1 MAAISLSKLNKH
13 YGSLFHAV
21 KDVDLE
27 IADKEFVALV
37 GPSGCGKSTTLR
49 MIAGL
54 EDITSGDI
62 RIGDRVVNH
71 LPPRDRDIAMV
82 FQNYALYQHM
92 SVYDNLA
99 FGLRNKKTP
108 EAEIKAAIDRAAG
121 MLGLHELLQ
130 RKPKQ
135 LSGGQQQRVALGRCI
150 VRNPQVFLF
159 DEPLSNLD
167 AKLRAQMRIEIK
179 RLHAA
184 IPTTSVFVTHDQVE
198 AMTLGDRVVIMRD
211 GRVQQIG
218 TPLQVYGKPA
228 NKFVAG
234 FIGAPAM
241 NFVDVTVRSEAGA
254 TAVEAAGLKLTVG
267 DADARALAAYNG
279 KPRDHGRAARA
290 SRARRRRAGPKLR
303 CPRRGRRA
311 ARLRD
316 PARDQGR
323 QPQRHGGPRARGDRD
338 RQRRSGPRLG
348 AARPAAFLRSGDRA
362 ADYGLKLVCS
372 VIAGLDP
379 AIHRLR
385 IDRPKMD
392 GCPGQARA
400 CTELTAS
407 PHRSGWQTLPWSGCA
422 FPATSHI
429 PAPNPRICG

>member
-1 MAAISLSKLNKH
+1 MAAITLSKLNKH
-13 YGSLFHAV
+13 YGALFHAV
-21 KDVDLE
+21 KDVDLQ

-54 EDITSGDI
+54 EDITSGEI
-62 RIGDRVVNH
+62 RIGERIVNH

-99 FGLRNKKTP
+99 FGLRNKQTP
-108 EAEIKAAIDRAAG
+108 EAEIKVAIDRAAG
-121 MLGLHELLQ
+121 MLGLHGLMD
-130 RKPKQ
+130 RKPRQ

-211 GRVQQIG
+211 GSIQQIG
-218 TPLQVYGKPA
+218 TPLQVYGHPA

-241 NFVDVTVRSEAGA
+241 NFIDVTVHSEAGSV
-254 TAVEAAGLKLTVG
+254 TVEAEGLRLTPG
-267 DADARALAAYNG
+267 GADALALAAWN
-279 KPRDHGRAARA
+279 
-290 SRARRRRAGPKLR
+290 
-303 CPRRGRRA
+303 GRRVILGVRPEHLMLGDGAPGMSFDARVEVVEQLGSEILLETRVGSQSVTVARIA
-311 ARLRD
+311 AES
-316 PARDQGR
+316 AI
-323 QPQRHGGPRARGDRD
+323 ARGD
-338 RQRRSGPRLG
+338 QVRLSAQPG
-348 AARPAAFLRSGDRA
+348 RLHFF
-362 ADYGLKLVCS
+362 
-372 VIAGLDP
+372 DP
-379 AIHRLR
+379 E
-385 IDRPKMD
+385 
-392 GCPGQARA
+392 
-400 CTELTAS
+400 TEL
-407 PHRSGWQTLPWSGCA
+407 PLRG
-422 FPATSHI
+422 
-429 PAPNPRICG
+429 

>member
-54 EDITSGDI
+54 EDISSGDI
-62 RIGDRVVNH
+62 RIGGKVVNH
-71 LPPRDRDIAMV
+71 LPPRDRDVAMV

-99 FGLRNKKTP
+99 FGLRNKRVAET
-108 EAEIKAAIDRAAG
+108 EIKAAIDRAADI
-121 MLGLHELLQ
+121 LGLHELLQ

-167 AKLRAQMRIEIK
+167 AKLRARMRIEIK
-179 RLHAA
+179 RLHAQ
-184 IPTTSVFVTHDQVE
+184 IPTTSVFVTHDQIE

-218 TPLQVYGKPA
+218 SPLAVYEKPA

-241 NFVDVTVRSEAGA
+241 NFVDVTVRGA
-254 TAVEAAGLKLTVG
+254 TVETSGLKLSVNP
-267 DADARALAAYNG
+267 ADARALAPHDG
-279 KPRDHGRAARA
+279 KQVVMGIRPEHLALGDAAPGSSFDA
-290 SRARRRRAGPKLR
+290 HVEVVEQLGSEILLETRAGTDSLTIARVPAEMKVAPGDEVRLSAQL
-303 CPRRGRRA
+303 GR
-311 ARLRD
+311 LHFFD
-316 PARDQGR
+316 PA
-323 QPQRHGGPRARGDRD
+323 
-338 RQRRSGPRLG
+338 
-348 AARPAAFLRSGDRA
+348 
-362 ADYGLKLVCS
+362 
-372 VIAGLDP
+372 
-379 AIHRLR
+379 
-385 IDRPKMD
+385 
-392 GCPGQARA
+392 
-400 CTELTAS
+400 TEL
-407 PHRSGWQTLPWSGCA
+407 PIKG
-422 FPATSHI
+422 
-429 PAPNPRICG
+429 

>member
-1 MAAISLSKLNKH
+1 MAAITISKLNKH
-13 YGSLFHAV
+13 YGSLHHAV
-21 KDVDLE
+21 KDVDLK

-54 EDITSGDI
+54 EDISSGEI
-62 RIGDRVVNH
+62 RIGERVVND

-99 FGLRNKKTP
+99 FGLRNKRTP
-108 EAEIKAAIDRAAG
+108 EAEIKTAIDRAAE
-121 MLGLHELLQ
+121 MLGLHEMLQ

-150 VRNPQVFLF
+150 VRNPMVFLF

-179 RLHAA
+179 RLHTQV
-184 IPTTSVFVTHDQVE
+184 PTTSVFVTHDQVE

-218 TPLQVYGKPA
+218 TPLAVYGKPA

-241 NFVDVTVRSEAGA
+241 NFLDVAISSDGGA
-254 TAVEAAGLKLTVG
+254 TTIDAPGLKLTLKQPGALQSWHGRSAIMGVRPEHLFLG
-267 DADARALAAYNG
+267 NNAPEGGFDARVEVVEQLGSEIILETRVGKDRVTVARVAAESQIAPG
-279 KPRDHGRAARA
+279 DQVRLSAAPGR
-290 SRARRRRAGPKLR
+290 LHFF
-303 CPRRGRRA
+303 
-311 ARLRD
+311 D
-316 PARDQGR
+316 PQ
-323 QPQRHGGPRARGDRD
+323 
-338 RQRRSGPRLG
+338 
-348 AARPAAFLRSGDRA
+348 
-362 ADYGLKLVCS
+362 
-372 VIAGLDP
+372 
-379 AIHRLR
+379 
-385 IDRPKMD
+385 
-392 GCPGQARA
+392 
-400 CTELTAS
+400 TEL
-407 PHRSGWQTLPWSGCA
+407 PIG
-422 FPATSHI
+422 
-429 PAPNPRICG
+429 

>member
-1 MAAISLSKLNKH
+1 VKPAAHVAAGLFRMDIKVSDGGEMAGITLSKLNKH

-54 EDITSGDI
+54 EDVTSGDI
-62 RIGDRVVNH
+62 RIGGRVVNH

-99 FGLRNKKTP
+99 FGLRNRKTS

-121 MLGLHELLQ
+121 MLGLHDLLL

-167 AKLRAQMRIEIK
+167 ARLRAQMRIEIK
-179 RLHAA
+179 RLHAE

-218 TPLQVYGKPA
+218 TPLAVYGKPA

-241 NFVDVTVRSEAGA
+241 NFIDVMVHGEAGA
-254 TAVEAAGLKLTVG
+254 TAVETEGLSLTVG
-267 DADARALAAYNG
+267 ASDARALAVYNG
-279 KPRDHGRAARA
+279 RRVILGVRPEHLMLGNGAPGSGFDARVEVVEQLGSEIQLETKIGTNSVTVARVAAETRI
-290 SRARRRRAGPKLR
+290 
-303 CPRRGRRA
+303 
-311 ARLRD
+311 
-316 PARDQGR
+316 
-323 QPQRHGGPRARGDRD
+323 ARGDPVSLTAQLGCLHFFD
-338 RQRRSGPRLG
+338 RE
-348 AARPAAFLRSGDRA
+348 
-362 ADYGLKLVCS
+362 
-372 VIAGLDP
+372 
-379 AIHRLR
+379 
-385 IDRPKMD
+385 
-392 GCPGQARA
+392 
-400 CTELTAS
+400 TELPIS
-407 PHRSGWQTLPWSGCA
+407 S
-422 FPATSHI
+422 
-429 PAPNPRICG
+429 

>member
-1 MAAISLSKLNKH
+1 MAAITLSKLNKH

-37 GPSGCGKSTTLR
+37 GPSGCGKSTTFR

-54 EDITSGDI
+54 EELGSGEMLTGGKV
-62 RIGDRVVNH
+62 RSH
-71 LPPRDRDIAMV
+71 LPPRDRDVALV

-121 MLGLHELLQ
+121 MLGLHDLLQ
-130 RKPKQ
+130 RKPRQ

-198 AMTLGDRVVIMRD
+198 AMTLGDRVVIMRE
-211 GRVQQIG
+211 GRIQQIG
-218 TPLQVYGKPA
+218 TPLQVSGKPA

-241 NFVDVTVRSEAGA
+241 NFVDVSVHSDAST
-254 TAVEAAGLKLTVG
+254 TTVEAAGLNLTVAS
-267 DADARALAAYNG
+267 ADARALAAYN
-279 KPRDHGRAARA
+279 
-290 SRARRRRAGPKLR
+290 
-303 CPRRGRRA
+303 
-311 ARLRD
+311 
-316 PARDQGR
+316 
-323 QPQRHGGPRARGDRD
+323 
-338 RQRRSGPRLG
+338 
-348 AARPAAFLRSGDRA
+348 ARPMIMGVR
-362 ADYGLKLVCS
+362 
-372 VIAGLDP
+372 
-379 AIHRLR
+379 
-385 IDRPKMD
+385 
-392 GCPGQARA
+392 
-400 CTELTAS
+400 
-407 PHRSGWQTLPWSGCA
+407 
-422 FPATSHI
+422 
-429 PAPNPRICG
+429 